1 MIILDPYWRI
11 KKAARFLGV
20 FLLAAGLLTL
30 AIISYQK
37 TKPKTA
43 KESKNAP
50 LSAPKTNEEKQKAML
65 DAINKAGQE
74 GMQENSATPTD
85 EQGKKQQEMQDAIN
99 KTNSQTQPISREESA
114 KKAQDM
120 FNEMNK
126 ANKK

>member
-11 KKAARFLGV
+11 KKVAKFLGV
-20 FLLAAGLLTL
+20 FLLVAGLLTL

-37 TKPKTA
+37 TKTKTA

-65 DAINKAGQE
+65 DAINKASQE
-74 GMQENSATPTD
+74 GAKENSATPNG
-85 EQGKKQQEMQDAIN
+85 EQDKKQQEMQDAIN
-99 KTNSQTQPISREESA
+99 KTNSQTQPISQEESTRR
-114 KKAQDM
+114 AQDM
-120 FNEMNK
+120 LNEMNK